1 MILEDIYLILLTGTN
16 EIDDFNNLIFYLALR
31 KFEFDDNFLAVH
43 RSNFGFPVIENIVK
57 ENKEKS
63 KLKKK
68 FKKSEKSE
76 KSEKFEKYEKS
87 EKEINSLCDPKSPI
101 CLNDIENDFQHNV
114 ISYICLRAQS
124 NLPKIIDNY
133 FIAAPFLLFEEID
146 DDSTGQNEGLLIERR
161 PHTCRKN
168 SESDLDDESEAHS
181 MSYLSEGWVQ
191 KFDEITSMEMTRGY
205 NWDYTKVLDTIKQ
218 DQNFER
224 ANKTMVMSFT
234 PRPFLDID
242 GN

>member
-57 ENKEKS
+57 ENKEKL

-68 FKKSEKSE
+68 FNKKSEKSE
-76 KSEKFEKYEKS
+76 KSEKSDKD
-87 EKEINSLCDPKSPI
+87 INSLCDPKSPI

-133 FIAAPFLLFEEID
+133 FIAAPFSLFDEID
-146 DDSTGQNEGLLIERR
+146 ANTTNEGLLIERR

-168 SESDLDDESEAHS
+168 SEIDLDNESEAHS
-181 MSYLSEGWVQ
+181 LSYLSEGWVQ
-191 KFDEITSMEMTRGY
+191 KFDEITSLEMTKGY
-205 NWDYTKVLDTIKQ
+205 NWDYTKVLDTIKH
-218 DQNFER
+218 DENFEK